1 MAFTFT
7 TWLNEKIL
15 LASNSQFV
23 WCCCWVLG
31 SAKETNGGI
40 MPDLG
45 NDPWSF
51 STENEENWRQQ
62 IINIFSFLHG
72 QWIDMRGNVPAD
84 RDPLWNH
91 QQHQQSE
98 WSPKRSYWKHLL
110 FISFWLL
117 KLYAICF
124 AISAYR
130 NGRTEDQLL
139 IFVGFSY
146 MHARCHHVKKVYPY
160 LKPIRKN

>member
-23 WCCCWVLG
+23 WCCWLG

-72 QWIDMRGNVPAD
+72 QWIDMRGNVPD

-110 FISFWLL
+110 FISFCAVML
-117 KLYAICF
+117 

-130 NGRTEDQLL
+130 NGRTNRRPAANICRVFIYVCTQGV
-139 IFVGFSY
+139 IMSKRY
-146 MHARCHHVKKVYPY
+146 TR
-160 LKPIRKN
+160 I